1 MGSWGFGN
9 FQNDAALDYV
19 EGIADQVRS
28 QLVHPDEI
36 EDLLMLMAQVDM
48 LRVLVEHCNARPPEE
63 AELIALRDACLEI
76 FDEEKEEFYS
86 TPEDAAERRD
96 IIAKTF
102 CRFLKVRKDWD

>member
-1 MGSWGFGN
+1 MGTWGFGN

-19 EGIADQVRS
+19 EGIADQLRS
-28 QLVHPDEI
+28 QLQAPTEI
-36 EDLLMLMAQVDM
+36 EDLLMLIAQVDM

-63 AELIALRDACLEI
+63 AELIALRDACLAI

-86 TPEDAAERRD
+86 TPEDAAERRS

-102 CRFLKVRKDWD
+102 RKFLKVRKDWD